1 MAVTPYFQQ
10 TGMGADLH
18 GANDTKAARRAVN
31 DAIQNNNM
39 LFLRHVGIKNL
50 DQLLV
55 DVTIA
60 SPHPEQIDTDAV
72 ATEFP
77 VGTITVSTQC
87 GGMLIDSDVSG
98 DPVLIAVASVTVGIK
113 E

>member
-1 MAVTPYFQQ
+1 MAITPYFMQ

-18 GANDTKAARRAVN
+18 GANDTKAACRAVN

-39 LFLRHVGIKNL
+39 LFLRHVGIQSL

-60 SPHPEQIDTDAV
+60 SPNPDQVDSDAV
-72 ATEFP
+72 TAEFP
-77 VGTITVSTQC
+77 VGTVSVSTQP

-98 DPVLIAVASVTVGIK
+98 DPVLIAVASVTVSIK
-113 E
+113 S